1 MDMMIMSDKDYDGGD
16 DVDDDDDDDN
26 DDDDDTG
33 LVLTSLPF
41 SSMSWSSAISSSIPP
56 DNNDLVM
63 W

>member
-1 MDMMIMSDKDYDGGD
+1 MSDKDYDGGD
-16 DVDDDDDDDN
+16 DVDDDDD

-56 DNNDLVM
+56 DNNDMVM

>member
-1 MDMMIMSDKDYDGGD
+1 MDMMINKDYDGGD
-16 DVDDDDDDDN
+16 DVDDDDD

-56 DNNDLVM
+56 DNNDMVM
-63 W
+63 

>member
-1 MDMMIMSDKDYDGGD
+1 MSDKDYDGAD
-16 DVDDDDDDDN
+16 DVDDDVDDDG
-26 DDDDDTG
+26 DDTG

-56 DNNDLVM
+56 DNNDMVM